1 MKPGIIFRYPTVASL
16 KVLRRNQLIRIGSKF
31 STASQQPGVSENEQA
46 KPYSAISGPKGYPL
60 IGTALDYGGENK
72 NNITKVVKQRFEKY
86 GRIYKEKMMP
96 GFPEQVVICDPK
108 DIETVFRADGEWPYR
123 PEGGDLVLKI
133 REEAGLVSGIVQ
145 L

>member
-1 MKPGIIFRYPTVASL
+1 MFRQPILCT
-16 KVLRRNQLIRIGSKF
+16 LRRFRSNQHICKF
-31 STASQQPGVSENEQA
+31 STVSQQPRLSESEEA
-46 KPYSAISGPKGYPL
+46 KPYSAIPGPKGYPL

-72 NNITKVVKQRFEKY
+72 NNISRVIKQRFDKF
-86 GRIYKEKMMP
+86 GCIYKEKIFP

-123 PEGGDLVLKI
+123 PAGGDVFLKI
-133 REEAGLVSGIVQ
+133 RKEADQEPGILQ